1 MLNSFRQGEFIKV
14 RHCSLP
20 IQRIISGKVI
30 YIPFNFV
37 HLSAAHEFFVTYGET
52 HNKDNG
58 RIKILAIKDGI
69 WMEHRKATSRLDC

>member
-1 MLNSFRQGEFIKV
+1 
-14 RHCSLP
+14 
-20 IQRIISGKVI
+20 
-30 YIPFNFV
+30 
-37 HLSAAHEFFVTYGET
+37 YGET